1 MTTKE
6 IFENESIPKMVE
18 MLTERNAELP
28 QWSDLVKEY
37 DAKKHKIMTDNV
49 TRQVKVRKGG
59 VEEPA
64 RITYAMQKLATKRMT
79 QMTFTIPVERVYKV
93 KNDLQQQQADAI
105 EAVYKK
111 ARIDAIN
118 KKRFHA
124 YFASCEMAVI
134 WYAHERENEDYGFK
148 SDYKLRCVCY
158 SPMETKYS
166 NIEQADIYPLFDEY
180 GDLIALS
187 IGIER
192 IEGKKT
198 VRYLTTYTDDRVVTF
213 KREQEWEVYDDVE
226 NTIGKIQGV
235 YISRPEPIWEN
246 ATNNIQEIEYTL
258 SRHSDIIRRNSAP
271 VLKVVGKLVNQDRPA
286 ADVSREVYQL
296 ESGGD
301 ISYATSPISSDAVD
315 NFVRTLKDNIEEEL
329 QLPNL
334 STKSIGSA
342 GLSGESRKHLL
353 TDAHLK
359 VGDEQGEIIEFLDRE
374 FSVIKALIAKLNPA
388 WQSTIGALEVEHVI
402 TPFSM
407 TEDMDNVEVLSRA
420 TGGKP
425 FMSQRTAIQRA
436 GYISEEEIDEELKR
450 IQEEEQAN
458 RSFDLFEPTV

>member
-28 QWSDLVKEY
+28 LWSDLVKEY
-37 DAKKHKIMTDNV
+37 DAKQHKIITDNV

-93 KNDLQQQQADAI
+93 GNDLQQAQADAI

-118 KKRFHA
+118 KKRFNA

-134 WYAHERENEDYGFK
+134 WYAHERKNEDYGFK

-192 IEGKKT
+192 IEGKRA
-198 VRYLTTYTDDRVVTF
+198 VRYLTTYTDNRVVTF
-213 KREQEWEVYDDVE
+213 KKEKEWEVYDDVE

-246 ATNNIQEIEYTL
+246 ATNNTQEIEYTL

-271 VLKVVGKLVNQDRPA
+271 VLKVVGKLVNPKDRPA

-301 ISYATSPISSDAVD
+301 IGYATSPISSDAVD

-334 STKSIGSA
+334 STKRIGSA

-359 VGDEQGEIIEFLDRE
+359 VGDEKGEIIEILDKE
-374 FSVIKALIAKLNPA
+374 FSVVKALIAKLNPA
-388 WQSTIGALEVEHVI
+388 WKNTIGALEVEHVI

-407 TEDMDNVEVLSRA
+407 TEDMDNIEVLSRA

-425 FMSQRTAIQRA
+425 FMSQREAIKRA
-436 GYISEEEIDEELKR
+436 GYVEDADRELSQIQDEESSGM
-450 IQEEEQAN
+450 N
-458 RSFDLFEPTV
+458 FDIFAPTE